1 MSYFTVD
8 EDGEKRIEPPSLED
22 RNNVKAFVSL
32 LKLLY
37 GASLKSNASFHDTS
51 NTYFGELCEIRYH
64 LNEWSQN
71 EDSTLSNIAGNMKVN
86 YDQYLASINN
96 INPLLF
102 ISLVLDSRYKMEFLK
117 HCLNLSYDDSAAEM
131 TKSVKD
137 TLKLLHENYKTRSS
151 K

>member
-1 MSYFTVD
+1 MVD

-37 GASLKSNASFHDTS
+37 GASLKPDASFHDTS

-64 LNEWSQN
+64 LNERSQN
-71 EDSTLSNIAGNMKVN
+71 EDSTLSNSNLCYKME
-86 YDQYLASINN
+86 
-96 INPLLF
+96 F
-102 ISLVLDSRYKMEFLK
+102 ISLVLDPRYKMEFLK
-117 HCLNLSYDDSAAEM
+117 HCLNLCYDDSAAEM
-131 TKSVKD
+131 TKSVED
-137 TLKLLHENYKTRSS
+137 ALKLLHENYKTQSS